1 MHRICPPL
9 SFGVTLLCIL
19 PPAKSLAADPASAR
33 REPHPWARRSNP
45 RRDQADGC
53 CKTRT
58 RPRPQSAAEAEP
70 SPTSPFSFAADYYLY
85 SDYVFRGVNLSE
97 YEGEGREKPHHQLS
111 ACRRHRPL
119 APASRR
125 RGALGTLSLG
135 TCFYWFAAQH
145 ELDPENGGQN
155 LQEID
160 YDLSWA
166 YELETLSSTLTLGY
180 AFYTIPNG
188 KAYNTGEWS
197 IRVDHVD
204 AWMWH
209 WLWPDNE
216 EGVLN
221 PFVAYSHDVQAAA
234 GGSWIDAGVSHD
246 FAVLENLTLTPSIT
260 VGVDHRYLDRVLGTG
275 RAGATRLATIEYGL
289 NLAYD
294 LSGALELPDDVG
306 SFVLTWFLYFSD
318 AVGNAE
324 DNRTIQDEFYGGNV
338 RRVVVLSPPAPNPPP
353 LLIRA
358 ATVRERSRLKP
369 RRGNEGAVFSLPK
382 TRQARSEGSRRR
394 SRAWLANAAEVF
406 DLQRRCDSSPWRQ
419 RATYPA
425 CHSADLGR

>member
-19 PPAKSLAADPASAR
+19 PPAKSLAADPRERTPGASSLGASVQPASRPGR
-33 REPHPWARRSNP
+33 RLLQDEDSAPPA
-45 RRDQADGC
+45 
-53 CKTRT
+53 
-58 RPRPQSAAEAEP
+58 SAAEAEP

-111 ACRRHRPL
+111 AAVDTDLSLLLHGDE
-119 APASRR
+119 
-125 RGALGTLSLG
+125 GALGTLSLG

-324 DNRTIQDEFYGGNV
+324 DNRTIQDEFYGGMSV
-338 RRVVVLSPPAPNPPP
+338 GWS
-353 LLIRA
+353 
-358 ATVRERSRLKP
+358 
-369 RRGNEGAVFSLPK
+369 F
-382 TRQARSEGSRRR
+382 
-394 SRAWLANAAEVF
+394 
-406 DLQRRCDSSPWRQ
+406 
-419 RATYPA
+419 
-425 CHSADLGR
+425 